1 MVPGIESIPLPD
13 RIAGPALLLGLAGAP
28 VVAALVA
35 RRWALEPGRRPA
47 DALFGFRLLTSW
59 LTLLLWLMWPLV
71 VVDWQAAR
79 VLQALAS
86 LYGSFAIQA
95 TMLACSLLPQLAAT
109 IVILV
114 ISRQVT
120 RQLRHEDWS
129 DDDSRRQL
137 HLQLTALAIGAVG
150 IGIAGSLAM
159 NAAYRPAV
167 LIATVALSATIAC
180 MARYRRLAGLELH
193 AVTFG
198 ELRTRL
204 FDMAAT
210 VGIPLK
216 QLHIMPMARSRIA
229 NAFAVSDQ
237 SVILTDYLI
246 QRLSRR
252 ELEAVMAH
260 EIAHLRLKHPR
271 KLALAMAVVVAP
283 AVIVL
288 MYLDRYRYLGLV
300 VLAGLLVRLVV
311 ARRFEYQA
319 DREAVRICGDP
330 EALISGLAALGE
342 ANVLPLHWNRRVEL
356 LMTHPSTLRRIQRI
370 AAESGVTADRLA
382 ALLGREGLGDGCY
395 DLPRTLT
402 GKAFSSVYKRKMIQR
417 LTLIRLAIAAGV
429 PALLISIGG
438 YLTPR
443 PVLFWAAAVLAFLA
457 LLLFHE
463 RLAVAVIAA
472 LETQVRRR
480 ETADDSGVDRTFVS
494 LSPGDAPRV
503 YEGFLD
509 WDLGLLT
516 TAADHLEY
524 SGEET
529 RFTLGRADVTAVELT
544 RGYPAWIRVPWVRI
558 AWRDASG
565 AEGSF
570 CLRPADAH
578 RLSETHAAA
587 KRVFE
592 RLESWRVGP
601 APAAAAATADDA
613 HALPPREDSVTGT
626 PLARVVSLRA
636 FIPVFPWLLVATAIA
651 CALFGLPF
659 DPFHGPGWLE
669 TVGAGLVAMIAFQ
682 LPYWLF
688 VRAPRTSPA
697 RQPA

>member
-1 MVPGIESIPLPD
+1 MFPGVESIPVPD
-13 RIAGPALLLGLAGAP
+13 RIAGPALLLALAGAP

-47 DALFGFRLLTSW
+47 DALLGFRMLTSW
-59 LTLLLWLMWPLV
+59 LTLVMWLVGPVV

-79 VLQALAS
+79 MVRALAS
-86 LYGSFAIQA
+86 PYGSFAIAA
-95 TMLACSLLPQLAAT
+95 TVLACWLLPQLAAT

-120 RQLRHEDWS
+120 RQLRHDDWS
-129 DDDSRRQL
+129 DEDSRRHL
-137 HLQLTALAIGAVG
+137 HLQLTGLTISAVG

-159 NAAYRPAV
+159 NDAYRPAV
-167 LIATVALSATIAC
+167 LIATITLSATIAC

-204 FDMAAT
+204 FDMAAS
-210 VGIPLK
+210 VGLPLR
-216 QLHIMPMARSRIA
+216 QLHVMPMARSRIA

-237 SVILTDYLI
+237 SVILTDFLI

-260 EIAHLRLKHPR
+260 ELAHLRLKHPR
-271 KLALAMAVVVAP
+271 KLAVAMMVVVAP
-283 AVIVL
+283 AVVAL

-311 ARRFEYQA
+311 ARRFEFQA

-342 ANVLPLHWNRRVEL
+342 ANALPLHWNRRVEL
-356 LMTHPSTLRRIQRI
+356 LMTHPSTLRRIERI
-370 AAESGVTADRLA
+370 AMESGVATDRLA
-382 ALLGREGLGDGCY
+382 ALLRRDGLGDGFY
-395 DLPRTLT
+395 ELPRTLT

-438 YLTPR
+438 FLTPR
-443 PVLFWAAAVLAFLA
+443 PVLFWAAAALAFLA

-480 ETADDSGVDRTFVS
+480 DSADHAGVDRTFVS

-516 TAADHLEY
+516 TCADRIEY

-529 RFTLGRADVTAVELT
+529 RFALGRADITTVELT
-544 RGYPAWIRVPWVRI
+544 RGYPAWFRVPWVRI
-558 AWRDASG
+558 AWRDGSG

-570 CLRPADAH
+570 CLRPAGAH
-578 RLSETHAAA
+578 RLSETRRAA
-587 KRVFE
+587 KLLFE

-601 APAAAAATADDA
+601 SVAAASATPDDDA
-613 HALPPREDSVTGT
+613 RALPPREDSVTGT
-626 PLARVVSLRA
+626 PLSRVVSPRA
-636 FIPVFPWLLVATAIA
+636 FVPVFPWLLVATAIA

-669 TVGAGLVAMIAFQ
+669 TAGAGLVAMIAFQ

-688 VRAPRTSPA
+688 VRAPRTA
-697 RQPA
+697 